1 MNPDMTARGK
11 RTTLWIPGSRSR
23 DRYGGPPYPD
33 PGRLI
38 RPTTWIPRRRD
49 AVPIFKP
56 SYPCGGMDTGTG
68 GWTWRPRSAIPDHLP
83 DDRRLGRARPE
94 HPGRCRFSSVSTE
107 LRASSPP
114 SGWIHDLQAE
124 ASCCRRVS
132 VESSQLPNA
141 ACAWLVGSR
150 WNVLSRS
157 TIAAKPA
164 AATGRTL
171 PGAKRWLGPRR
182 PAQEQSA
189 RWPPA
194 EWPTTATRRRSR
206 AEPLSDSTAR

>member
-114 SGWIHDLQAE
+114 SRGIRDLQAE
-124 ASCCRRVS
+124 ASL
-132 VESSQLPNA
+132 LPPRERGSA
-141 ACAWLVGSR
+141 ARPPGIDWGTGLA
-150 WNVLSRS
+150 VLREARS
-157 TIAAKPA
+157 
-164 AATGRTL
+164 
-171 PGAKRWLGPRR
+171 PRR
-182 PAQEQSA
+182 SPCSMTV
-189 RWPPA
+189 WGTPV
-194 EWPTTATRRRSR
+194 SR
-206 AEPLSDSTAR
+206 VP